1 MSKIGKIVSNFL
13 LKMFPQSPPEFQ
25 TDERLDFE
33 KGGIQFR
40 GIKGNKD
47 KITMIEGVRKRNSG
61 N

>member
-1 MSKIGKIVSNFL
+1 MSKISKFISNLL
-13 LKMFPQSPPEFQ
+13 LKMFPQTPPEFQ
-25 TDERLDFE
+25 TDERQGFE

-47 KITMIEGVRKRNSG
+47 KIAMIEGVRKRNSG